1 MTDLEVYL
9 SHCISQISSSDYT
22 QVQDGFQLIESLFG
36 KLCILANPNKSIT
49 QKKRPSSN
57 VSQHSQFSSVS
68 TSTVSSDD
76 FSPSSVS
83 SSGIRK
89 WRVPSLKDTVFGEY
103 ISLQNRF
110 DYNIVNTILLVLLRA
125 QHTRDHPTDTMTSCL
140 KVLQGCLLLH
150 PKSRDLF
157 QRELN
162 MTILIDF
169 LKPSAPVQL
178 LANLIPAL
186 VSVLVRNVGNL
197 RMFEK
202 LEGPKRMCLLLTHKP
217 KQNVNPQSWK
227 EVQVKVLEFLFFY
240 LIPETQKPQ
249 GSNSA
254 TVAKSSGSGI
264 DVGASGSGSSDTNL
278 DKSSSAVYA
287 DGHVRRTMQDKRK
300 ILNQYLNVDI
310 TEGLINEL
318 LESKPFGNM
327 NTEW

>member
-1 MTDLEVYL
+1 
-9 SHCISQISSSDYT
+9 
-22 QVQDGFQLIESLFG
+22 
-36 KLCILANPNKSIT
+36 
-49 QKKRPSSN
+49 
-57 VSQHSQFSSVS
+57 
-68 TSTVSSDD
+68 
-76 FSPSSVS
+76 
-83 SSGIRK
+83 
-89 WRVPSLKDTVFGEY
+89 
-103 ISLQNRF
+103 
-110 DYNIVNTILLVLLRA
+110 
-125 QHTRDHPTDTMTSCL
+125 
-140 KVLQGCLLLH
+140 
-150 PKSRDLF
+150 
-157 QRELN
+157 

-169 LKPSAPVQL
+169 LKPNTPVQL

-254 TVAKSSGSGI
+254 TVAKSSGTG
-264 DVGASGSGSSDTNL
+264 VGANGSSDNNL
-278 DKSSSAVYA
+278 DKSSSASF